1 MESRRE
7 LRMIELTRL
16 NGNLLIVNSDLIK
29 CAESSPDTMLT
40 LINGEKIVV
49 LESCALVIERVIAY
63 RARLLSEVMKMSGV
77 ETPPSLAS
85 GAAAAQALSPG
96 VGRAP
101 VVEVE
106 LGEDTRMAMRRRR
119 TELA

>member
-1 MESRRE
+1 
-7 LRMIELTRL
+7 MIELTRL

-49 LESCALVIERVIAY
+49 LESCCLVIERVIAY
-63 RARLLSEVMKMSGV
+63 RARLLSEAAKLGGV
-77 ETPPSLAS
+77 EMPLSLAS
-85 GAAAAQALSPG
+85 SSAAAQALSAG
-96 VGRAP
+96 TGRAP
-101 VVEVE
+101 GMEPE
-106 LGEDTRMAMRRRR
+106 LGEDAKMAMRRRR